1 MDRKTRKAN
10 FQKLQQASGKLRST
24 RNSNATLSLS
34 NFFAT
39 PEDPSE
45 GNPSKEKASPI
56 PMDIDNSSSKIIP
69 IRASNV
75 FEHPGPKPKKAPK
88 LKGSTSGSSRKG
100 SSRSKKQ
107 PSIRHFLRNEK
118 MFSEVTAQ
126 HCIADNFSPDDIEMA
141 LALSKSEAKKQEG
154 LSPNDEEDAVVD
166 FVEVNSEISTE
177 KIRRKLEKYG
187 FRTARKEDYKSLAVL
202 PVVATKLSKRSKWAN
217 KFTALTLRNPKVQQK
232 KLEEKVSNFLA
243 QQVQT
248 NELLEKS
255 RWIPPYDL
263 ISSSLLSLK
272 PHANSHILHE
282 PSEGSIPD
290 MSLYYVTEL
299 MEISYMPA
307 NHLLKNWNAIQGRD
321 LSPER
326 ETSKCRQLK
335 KQFDLVYIELEKHFE
350 DQLKLEQEVGN
361 ELNELEKLVAENMI
375 EGGSRM
381 DASSTSSSPLKEP
394 PDKRP
399 KIVKEDRENKSL
411 ISTCSGAPS
420 QITRC
425 TSPDLFA
432 DSDEEPDVAT
442 ATVLNKSQNF
452 KKFCDKDLNNF
463 SENECL
469 ISEPIES
476 SLSNEAPD
484 VKDFSLKVY
493 KNISLSEPSPLVEE
507 LEDFSQITS
516 YEIFSSS
523 SDEVKTVTKVTEEKN
538 TSDDKGNIDYAAFL
552 NHSLDD
558 LTDISKNL
566 NEDNPELKDNIRVF
580 DESKILTVDSND
592 ENEFCPISQELYMK
606 YAKMDKQASLV
617 EDKEDIFL
625 DFESDF
631 HSMDNLSFQLDKVHS
646 SLNDT
651 KERFSE
657 LNSRNS
663 LKRNVSFSNDQSF
676 KNPLNWKINSP
687 VKNGVPSPCEY
698 SDASI
703 DLTLNNSDENEAILL
718 SDEEINYS
726 IWKANKSI
734 KIQDFDEASSDSF
747 SSPIIKKSALP
758 HFQTEDDLDA
768 FLMDFPGDKRGSKS
782 SRSPNKS
789 ILSKER
795 AEFGILDAA
804 PSQPLFLS
812 QILSPSKQPSP
823 SYNDIN
829 WSEASF
835 LDEPV
840 KPLARKSIHKFDDLF
855 NRVTRPESESD
866 NDFDEFDQLVFQK
879 SKDTTDSMPN
889 GLDSLLIGEIKLPG
903 ISGTPKKD
911 SFNVQLEVEGN
922 MYNVRACPTPKPDFA
937 ALPEAQILQQL
948 YNYGMKP
955 LKRKQAVKMLE
966 FIYNQTHPI
975 MQATFAEDFPPRE
988 APLFRSK
995 SSPVI
1000 KDISKYCNY
1009 FSESTHE
1016 ACLTPTETRNNFKF
1030 KNATGEELLRFS
1042 QSMTPS
1048 LCDDFEFYVLQ
1059 TNVTKKTSQPLV
1071 PLHIAWHNLLCANS
1085 HLYESVLMYEPI
1097 DLQEVYLHL
1106 KQMGHRFDP
1115 KDLKSFFDR
1124 RCIIFRYDLTAPGK
1138 QAERHIQKHPKR
1150 ASKKK

>member
-1 MDRKTRKAN
+1 MINKIILSNLKIG
-10 FQKLQQASGKLRST
+10 FFFYPRST

-39 PEDPSE
+39 PEDAAE
-45 GNPSKEKASPI
+45 GNSPREKASPI
-56 PMDIDNSSSKIIP
+56 PMDIDVSSSKIIP
-69 IRASNV
+69 MRASNV

-107 PSIRHFLRNEK
+107 PSISNFLRNEK

-141 LALSKSEAKKQEG
+141 LALSKSEAEKQGG
-154 LSPNDEEDAVVD
+154 LSLKEEEDAGVD
-166 FVEVNSEISTE
+166 FVEVNSEISPE

-202 PVVATKLSKRSKWAN
+202 PVVATKLNKRSKWAN

-248 NELLEKS
+248 KELNEKS

-263 ISSSLLSLK
+263 ISLSLLSLK
-272 PHANSHILHE
+272 PHAKSHILHE

-290 MSLYYVTEL
+290 MSLYYVTDL

-335 KQFDLVYIELEKHFE
+335 EQFDLAYIKLEKHFE

-361 ELNELEKLVAENMI
+361 ELEKLVAKNMI
-375 EGGSRM
+375 ENGLKM
-381 DASSTSSSPLKEP
+381 DASSTNSSPLKEP

-399 KIVKEDRENKSL
+399 KIVIEDSKNES
-411 ISTCSGAPS
+411 ISSTCSGAPNK
-420 QITRC
+420 ITRC

-452 KKFCDKDLNNF
+452 EEFCDKDLNNF
-463 SENECL
+463 SANECL
-469 ISEPIES
+469 VSKPFGS

-493 KNISLSEPSPLVEE
+493 KNISLSEPPPSVEE
-507 LEDFSQITS
+507 YEDFSQITT

-523 SDEVKTVTKVTEEKN
+523 SDEVKTVTKVTEKKN
-538 TSDDKGNIDYAAFL
+538 SSDHKGNIDYAAFL
-552 NHSLDD
+552 NQSLDD

-566 NEDNPELKDNIRVF
+566 NEDNAELKDNTRVF
-580 DESKILTVDSND
+580 DESPILTVGSND
-592 ENEFCPISQELYMK
+592 KNEFCPISQELYLK

-631 HSMDNLSFQLDKVHS
+631 HSMDNLSFQLDKAHS
-646 SLNDT
+646 NLNKT
-651 KERFSE
+651 KESFSE
-657 LNSRNS
+657 FNSKNS
-663 LKRNVSFSNDQSF
+663 LQRNVSFSNDHSF
-676 KNPLNWKINSP
+676 KNSLNWKKNSP
-687 VKNGVPSPCEY
+687 VKNGVPSPFEC

-747 SSPIIKKSALP
+747 SSPIIKKGTLP
-758 HFQTEDDLDA
+758 HFQTEEDLDA
-768 FLMDFPGDKRGSKS
+768 FLMDFPGEKRGSKS

-804 PSQPLFLS
+804 PSQPSFLS
-812 QILSPSKQPSP
+812 QIMSPSKLQSP

-840 KPLARKSIHKFDDLF
+840 KPASFTRKSIHKFDDLF
-855 NRVTRPESESD
+855 NIVTRPESQSD
-866 NDFDEFDQLVFQK
+866 NDFDEFDQLVFPK
-879 SKDTTDSMPN
+879 STEFTTDSMPN
-889 GLDSLLIGEIKLPG
+889 GLDSLLMSEIKVPD
-903 ISGTPKKD
+903 IPGTPMKD

-937 ALPEAQILQQL
+937 TLPEEQILQQL
-948 YNYGMKP
+948 YNYGIKP

-975 MQATFAEDFPPRE
+975 MQATFPEDFPPRK

-1000 KDISKYCNY
+1000 KDISKFCYD
-1009 FSESTHE
+1009 FSKSTNE

-1030 KNATGEELLRFS
+1030 KDATGEELLRFS

-1059 TNVTKKTSQPLV
+1059 TNITKKTLQPLV

-1138 QAERHIQKHPKR
+1138 QAERHIQKQPKR